1 MRAPSIRSPGTEP
14 GFDGDI
20 NLYIAPE
27 AQSLDWFDWDRRV
40 IFVNGMANSPTDHAG
55 SARALSLL
63 QGCPVIGVYNKSD
76 GLWPDLGQCITDK
89 AALAGIQAQAGISF
103 DAWVTTFNLM
113 FWAAAKLR
121 PRLTKVDFMAEMI
134 EGNPATK
141 ALFGLLAGD
150 GGVHRIKVPIYC
162 HSQGNLVTSNALTAV
177 ALALGPVSIAGVEV
191 NGFGSP
197 CRYWPPGLAR
207 TNNAFTFDPIS
218 WLDLRVDDVSAKVGF
233 VAGHAFTLYMERD
246 AEFVVN
252 RFRYGSFSMTMD
264 MDEEGLAKYMVRIGM
279 NPPRLKRIFEHLR
292 QKHFTDSDD
301 VALAFVQR
309 APMRLLRS
317 LKLADPSVINLI
329 IELLGA
335 GWTAGDEQDAIDL
348 LKRL

>member
-1 MRAPSIRSPGTEP
+1 MRAPAIRSPGKEP
-14 GFDGDI
+14 GFDGDV

-27 AQSLDWFDWDRRV
+27 ADSLDWFDKDRRV
-40 IFVNGMANSPTDHAG
+40 IFVNGMANSPADHAS

-89 AALAGIQAQAGISF
+89 AALSGIQAEAGMSF
-103 DAWVTTFNLM
+103 EAWVTTFNVL

-121 PRLTKVDFMAEMI
+121 PGLTKVDFMAELI
-134 EGNPATK
+134 ASNPATK

-150 GGVHRIKVPIYC
+150 GGVQRVKVPIYC
-162 HSQGNLVTSNALTAV
+162 HSQGNLVTSNALTSV
-177 ALALGPVSIAGVEV
+177 ALALGPIAIAGMEI
-191 NGFGSP
+191 NSFGSP
-197 CRYWPPGLAR
+197 CRYWPPGISR
-207 TNNAFTFDPIS
+207 TNNAFTFDPVS

-233 VAGHAFTLYMERD
+233 VAGHAFTLYMEKD

-252 RFRYGSFSMTMD
+252 RFRFGSFSMTMD

-292 QKHFTDSDD
+292 RKHFTDSDD
-301 VALAFVQR
+301 VALAFVQK
-309 APMRLLRS
+309 APNRLLRS